1 MRRLTILLAAVGAL
15 LLVPAAQ
22 AFANG
27 TIKVN
32 IEGSGSGEVSSVGGY
47 LKSGF
52 WEGSPPLEC
61 HGPPATGTC
70 ETELVEEE
78 EEPGLEAIA
87 LSEYFGDSGSE
98 LVALIVEEG
107 NDNEGKCEALVS
119 SGCILYQ
126 ETGGGNV
133 EVTAYF
139 EPSAAE
145 FELTAKTGGV
155 EGASGTV
162 ISEPAGINCA
172 ECTHSFP
179 INTDVTLTAV
189 PNPGSEFVDWL
200 CGSGTG
206 TVVEGKCTVKMTENK
221 LVEAHFKPAAEPA
234 EQPLTLKVNSGSG
247 TTVSN
252 PAGIECTGSTGKT
265 CTAEFE
271 EGAEVTLTASP
282 AAGYRFYNWAAC
294 PGATNGR
301 QCTVTMSEA
310 KEARVNFIKT
320 WKLTVSKSSGSED
333 GIFKVLPSPGVVC
346 PYKCQD
352 ATYSFTNGQEVE
364 LTRYEPSPVRH
375 FAGWENGTGS
385 AAGCTG
391 TAPCTITLTA
401 DSSIEGLFEENAKA
415 TLSVSKEGGGQASI
429 TSSPV
434 GIYCLNSCG
443 SASVDL
449 YSEPTPEE
457 VTLSWTLNAGT
468 SSIEWTSGAGTCTG
482 KSTSNGNCKVTMSE
496 AHNLV
501 AKLE

>member
-1 MRRLTILLAAVGAL
+1 MGQKSLGYDCGVATDSAGNLYVAQQNAGGSVHKLTPTG
-15 LLVPAAQ
+15 
-22 AFANG
+22 
-27 TIKVN
+27 
-32 IEGSGSGEVSSVGGY
+32 
-47 LKSGF
+47 
-52 WEGSPPLEC
+52 
-61 HGPPATGTC
+61 PATF
-70 ETELVEEE
+70 TE
-78 EEPGLEAIA
+78 
-87 LSEYFGDSGSE
+87 SG
-98 LVALIVEEG
+98 AG
-107 NDNEGKCEALVS
+107 PYA
-119 SGCILYQ
+119 
-126 ETGGGNV
+126 
-133 EVTAYF
+133 
-139 EPSAAE
+139 
-145 FELTAKTGGV
+145 
-155 EGASGTV
+155 GASGFPCQV
-162 ISEPAGINCA
+162 AAGEGFVYVAMLNGAVRKIASEGGEEGETDYVVDNPENGAGPIAIDPTTGHLFVTNPFGNA
-172 ECTHSFP
+172 EGNRPVREFDVSGASPVLVSLTSLATPEQGIAADGASGDIYVTREGHSNIEVYEQGAP
-179 INTDVTLTAV
+179 
-189 PNPGSEFVDWL
+189 
-200 CGSGTG
+200 
-206 TVVEGKCTVKMTENK
+206 
-221 LVEAHFKPAAEPA
+221 PA
-234 EQPLTLKVNSGSG
+234 EQPLTLEVNSGSG

-265 CTAEFE
+265 CAAEFE

-294 PGATNGR
+294 PGTTNGR

-364 LTRYEPSPVRH
+364 ITRDEPSPVRH

-391 TAPCTITLTA
+391 TAPCTITLTE

-415 TLSVSKEGGGQASI
+415 TLSLSKEGGGQASI

>member
-1 MRRLTILLAAVGAL
+1 MRRLTILLAAMGAL
-15 LLVPAAQ
+15 LLLPAAQ

-27 TIKVN
+27 TLTVSIA
-32 IEGSGSGEVSSVGGY
+32 GTGSGEVSSAGGY
-47 LKSGF
+47 YELGF
-52 WEGSPPLEC
+52 WEGSPAIEC
-61 HGPPATGTC
+61 TGPPATGVC
-70 ETELVEEE
+70 ENELEEYE
-78 EEPGLEAIA
+78 EEPGIEA
-87 LSEYFGDSGSE
+87 
-98 LVALIVEEG
+98 VALHAI
-107 NDNEGKCEALVS
+107 
-119 SGCILYQ
+119 
-126 ETGGGNV
+126 
-133 EVTAYF
+133 TA
-139 EPSAAE
+139 A
-145 FELTAKTGGV
+145 
-155 EGASGTV
+155 
-162 ISEPAGINCA
+162 
-172 ECTHSFP
+172 
-179 INTDVTLTAV
+179 
-189 PNPGSEFVDWL
+189 GSEFAGWEVTEGTDYGEL
-200 CGSGTG
+200 CENFNDPSACIPSVESGAG
-206 TVVEGKCTVKMTENK
+206 NAAVTVYFECETEGGCEG
-221 LVEAHFKPAAEPA
+221 AP

-265 CTAEFE
+265 CAAEFE

-294 PGATNGR
+294 PGTTNGR

-364 LTRYEPSPVRH
+364 ITRYEPSPVRH

-391 TAPCTITLTA
+391 TAPCTITLTE

-415 TLSVSKEGGGQASI
+415 TLSLSKEGGGQASI